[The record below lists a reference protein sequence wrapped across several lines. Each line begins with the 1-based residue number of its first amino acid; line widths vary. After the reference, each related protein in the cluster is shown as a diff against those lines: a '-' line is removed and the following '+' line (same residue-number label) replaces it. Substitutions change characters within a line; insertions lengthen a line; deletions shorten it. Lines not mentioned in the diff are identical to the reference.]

1 MNQSSLHILL
11 TMGATIEPIDP
22 VRYLSN
28 WSSGTLGCAVALAA
42 ATAGHK
48 VTVLYGS
55 QAKAPQKHPRI
66 TAVSFD
72 STRDLRAKCEEYWPS
87 QDVLIMA
94 AAVSDFTPV
103 RGAQT
108 KKIRRSEGQ
117 SLELVSTDDIVAELA
132 KSKRESQK
140 VIAFSLASETQL
152 MDIATD
158 KLNQKSVDAI
168 VANPLKTM
176 NSSEIEFV
184 ILTRNGQSLKPEKSI
199 SKAAFAR
206 WLVLKLPELCN
217 ETPS

>member
-1 MNQSSLHILL
+1 MNQTSLHILL

-48 VTVLYGS
+48 VTVLHG
-55 QAKAPQKHPRI
+55 ALTKTPQKHPRI
-66 TAVSFD
+66 TALSFD
-72 STRDLRAKCEEYWPS
+72 STRDLTAKCKEYWSS

-103 RGAQT
+103 GGAQS

-117 SLELVSTDDIVAELA
+117 KLKLASTDDVVAELA
-132 KSKRESQK
+132 KSKRESQR
-140 VIAFSLASETQL
+140 VIAFSLSPHAEL
-152 MDIATD
+152 MDIAKS
-158 KLNQKSVDAI
+158 KLRRKSVDAI

-176 NSSEIEFV
+176 KSSDIECFM
-184 ILTRNGQSLKPEKSI
+184 LTKNGQTLKPRESI
-199 SKAAFAR
+199 SKAAFAK
-206 WLVLKLPELCN
+206 WLVAKLPELCSD
-217 ETPS
+217 TPS